1 MTWSLIKDNVIQGQW
16 SDEIVSKIAEKLT
29 RQNAIEL
36 SLEFLPDP
44 IRDKLKELKY

>member
-16 SDEIVSKIAEKLT
+16 TDEIVTKIAEKLT

-44 IRDKLKELKY
+44 IRDKLKEMK